1 MTRGKRQKLRLPPQH
16 FSKGQTMPFIH
27 ISSLQD
33 DYFITWLVFQNIS
46 ESEYFQFRGVS
57 SPSAA
62 AKRQRERLTPLF
74 FVVFAEIK
82 KTNTRLKAQ
91 QLVLSDIV

>member
-1 MTRGKRQKLRLPPQH
+1 
-16 FSKGQTMPFIH
+16 MPFIH
-27 ISSLQD
+27 ISGLKD
-33 DYFITWLVFQNIS
+33 GYFTTWLVFQTIS

-57 SPSAA
+57 SALAA
-62 AKRQRERLTPLF
+62 AERQRERLAPLF